1 LQGGLRK
8 FGSGDTTQYVGML
21 MGRFA
26 VYGLS
31 VFGGYGQ
38 GIGDGEKFASFF
50 AFGAVNG
57 PIGGPPAFFLTGIGG
72 GLGINRLLVLPTE
85 PAQMD
90 EVPFIQALD
99 PYAPGPEPIGH

>member
-1 LQGGLRK
+1 
-8 FGSGDTTQYVGML
+8 ML
-21 MGRFA
+21 LGRFA

-38 GIGDGEKFASFF
+38 GIVDGERFASFF

-72 GLGINRLLVLPTE
+72 GFGINRALV
-85 PAQMD
+85 
-90 EVPFIQALD
+90 VPDRPVARS
-99 PYAPGPEPIGH
+99 ASTR